1 MGNHAGGSKCW
12 QQLVVLGLTKC
23 FVNQKASIPRS
34 WAKEDSLL
42 GLLCRKYKEMEP
54 GDLVMCD
61 LVAAVV
67 LARSDEVCH
76 KRETQEKRNNYLV

>member
-1 MGNHAGGSKCW
+1 
-12 QQLVVLGLTKC
+12 
-23 FVNQKASIPRS
+23 VNYKAAIPRS
-34 WAKEDSLL
+34 WAKDLSLL

-67 LARSDEVCH
+67 LARPDEVCH
-76 KRETQEKRNNYLV
+76 KKRNNKKRNNCLV